1 MKLKHILLTAVMALF
16 AVSASAANAE
26 DIKIYINP
34 GHGSWGPNNRHMA
47 TLGGHETISTAD
59 PDTTDFYESNTNL
72 WKCLEMFHRLRD
84 YGFKNETGKGL
95 DLTQNVVMSR
105 IETGPYPYVEV
116 DGVDPDQNNAYN
128 RTLSVIAAEVEAY
141 GADMFI
147 SVHSNANTEGSTVNY
162 PIYLYR
168 GYDNLSATTG
178 LTTEIQTTS
187 VAMAKASWPYLYEIS
202 HMVWSATST
211 YTATKPNIRGD
222 INFMGISSTSSLGYT
237 GYYGVMKHGV
247 PGFLVEGYF
256 HTYQP
261 ARHRAMNSD
270 VCRIEGLAYARG
282 IADYFGV
289 ANNETTGNIYGIVR
303 DEHEKFSDALYTPR
317 AGTDDVYKPLN
328 GVEVMLK
335 QGENVVATYTTD
347 GNYNGAFVFRNVAP
361 GDYTLEFA
369 HADYKTI
376 DPVAVTVAA
385 ATNVYPK
392 AFLESTTYEPPAVVY
407 VNYPDSTAGKSE
419 YMLYPNY
426 KLKAAID
433 NVAIAE
439 LEGKTIRRTIIR
451 NGKAYILAHDASKAP
466 SVYVYDIATQAVV
479 KTLGTAAAVGDIY
492 TISDIALTADGYL
505 VGVNKANQAYGGA
518 NNMKAYKW
526 EKDDAGLPD
535 GEVTIWW
542 ENNFAGNW
550 GNGIGGESCYYA
562 GTLEDGQFVYTGTTT
577 ASNGNTRIIYCTI
590 SDGKYIGHLRN
601 NQDGSQYMQ
610 TSSMGETYNIT
621 LSPRADDQWVI
632 NSDKSVAVEY
642 QKNPADVGVPTNIGV
657 MSEVALAVASAN
669 ESYFKYAGRD
679 LMVAP
684 DINADGQVQGIKLF
698 DITDGLANAVEIAT
712 NATITP
718 TAYTY
723 ASAHGELALTLATDE
738 KSITAADI
746 QLYLVVDGKI
756 TKWIERTVSAAAPA
770 TGGTANP
777 FAYALE
783 SEVANNTLNIS
794 YSLNAAAAD
803 VNIIIKNEAG
813 EEVATSAEGALAAG
827 AHTAEIALDG
837 LENGTYTW
845 SIEVAGEEKSGVQQF
860 ISHSF
865 YHPGGLAVD
874 NSMESASFGT
884 LFVAE
889 GYSPSSVNAS
899 YVDNEANV
907 SGLYIFDPLGN
918 QVLSNAGK
926 ERFYGAGL
934 TFDKTL
940 NTSNVGDLIRVAVA
954 SDGRIFVAR
963 GSDSGDYILYAES
976 LEKLRET
983 GELTSLLTGQTMT
996 STCVYN
1002 DASGNFML
1010 GPVQAMDI
1018 YGEGENTKLLVQTRI
1033 SNDNA
1038 TYVYSYN
1045 RMFEYKIGTGTTL
1058 PTPTAVS
1065 ALDQKYTIGFNKTL
1079 TVKYDNEGGIWYCQ
1093 YRGTPTNAQPAL
1105 VYVNAAG
1112 EIKFFEGDGGPS
1124 RRSGGMDVSVD
1135 GKYLAAISA
1144 PGQVTVYEIMKG
1156 ADGTVALREE
1166 YIMTTGGNNMYDLA
1180 WDAAGNLY
1188 GANASTEYVRGYAIP
1203 RAEPFETKAASK
1215 YAFSVT
1221 ASGVEAIGADVD
1233 ADVPAIYYNLQG
1245 VQVEN
1250 PENGIYIVK
1259 RGNKVTKEYIRR

>member
-1 MKLKHILLTAVMALF
+1 MKLKHILLTAVMALL

-34 GHGSWGPNNRHMA
+34 GHGSWGPNNRHCA
-47 TLGGHETISTAD
+47 TLGGHETISTEN

-72 WKCLEMFHRLRD
+72 WKCLELFHRLRE
-84 YGFKNETGKGL
+84 YGFKNETGNGL

-105 IETGPYPYVEV
+105 IASGPYPYDHNNIVYETDA
-116 DGVDPDQNNAYN
+116 DGNPTTTIDYRPDDSNNSYN
-128 RTLSVIAAEVEAY
+128 RTLSVIAQESETF
-141 GADMFI
+141 GSDMFF
-147 SVHSNANTEGSTVNY
+147 SVHSNAATEAATTN
-162 PIYLYR
+162 YLYYAYYTAGGADAATCIAMSEANWNR
-168 GYDNLSATTG
+168 RILDRHTQWSHYDNLVGAGTVKIGS
-178 LTTEIQTTS
+178 Q
-187 VAMAKASWPYLYEIS
+187 
-202 HMVWSATST
+202 
-211 YTATKPNIRGD
+211 
-222 INFMGISSTSSLGYT
+222 NFGVLGNQSCNGT
-237 GYYGVMKHGV
+237 
-247 PGFLVEGYF
+247 LVEGYF

-261 ARHRAMNSD
+261 ARHRAMNMD
-270 VCRIEGLAYARG
+270 VCQMEGLEYARG
-282 IADYFGV
+282 IADYYGV
-289 ANNETTGNIYGIVR
+289 ATESTGQIYGVVR
-303 DEHEKFSDALYTPR
+303 DLHEKFSDALYTPS

-328 GVEVMLK
+328 GVEVTLK
-335 QGENVVATYTTD
+335 QGETTVSTYTTD
-347 GNYNGAFVFRNVAP
+347 GNYNGAFVFKNLEP

-369 HADYKTI
+369 HEEYKESEPI
-376 DPVAVTVAA
+376 AVAVTASNTA
-385 ATNVYPK
+385 YPT
-392 AFLESTTYEPPAVVY
+392 AFLENVAYEPPAVVY

-451 NGKAYILAHDASKAP
+451 NGKAYILALDASNNPYIYLADLAAGTVTELDKAA
-466 SVYVYDIATQAVV
+466 IA
-479 KTLGTAAAVGDIY
+479 LGSNQSIML
-492 TISDIALTADGYL
+492 SDIALTADHVL
-505 VGVNKANQAYGGA
+505 VGCSYGKNHYSDAKATEASESRGVIQF
-518 NNMKAYKW
+518 YKW
-526 EKDDAGLPD
+526 TQNADTGLPETSEAWFTTNHS
-535 GEVTIWW
+535 G
-542 ENNFAGNW
+542 NFNYSMAGKTFAY
-550 GNGIGGESCYYA
+550 S
-562 GTLEDGQFVYTGTTT
+562 GTLADGTIVVTQETTGPSTEIRMTELL
-577 ASNGNTRIIYCTI
+577 I
-590 SDGKYIGHLRN
+590 SDGALSSSGYTKPAFKVN
-601 NQDGSQYMQ
+601 AVGSDYELMV
-610 TSSMGETYNIT
+610 SPLAEKGNYVFDAENINPTEWT
-621 LSPRADDQWVI
+621 LSNASTM
-632 NSDKSVAVEY
+632 N
-642 QKNPADVGVPTNIGV
+642 GVNDLLNVLSKG
-657 MSEVALAVASAN
+657 AN
-669 ESYFKYAGRD
+669 YFKYAGRT

-684 DINADGQVQGIKLF
+684 DVNADGQVQGIKLF
-698 DITDGLANAVEIAT
+698 DITDGMGSAVEIAT

-723 ASAHGELALTLATDE
+723 ASAHGELALTLSADE

-756 TKWIERTVSAAAPA
+756 TKWVERTVSAATPA

-783 SEVANNTLNIS
+783 SEVANNTLSVS

-803 VNIIIKNEAG
+803 VNIYVKDSEG
-813 EEVATSAEGALAAG
+813 TVVLTSEEGALEAG
-827 AHTAEIALDG
+827 AHTADIDLSA
-837 LENGTYTW
+837 LENGDYTW
-845 SIEVAGEEKSGVQQF
+845 SVEVAGEEKSKVQQF

-874 NSMESASFGT
+874 NSMESPSFGT

-926 ERFYGAGL
+926 ERFHGAGL

-940 NTSNVGDLIRVAVA
+940 NTTNVGDIIRVAVA
-954 SDGRIFVAR
+954 SDGRIFAAR

-976 LEKLRET
+976 LEKLKET

-1045 RMFEYKIGTGTTL
+1045 RMFEYNIGTGTTL

-1065 ALDQKYTIGFNKTL
+1065 ALDQKYTIDFSKTL

-1093 YRGTPTNAQPAL
+1093 YCGAPTNAQPAL

-1124 RRSGGMDVSVD
+1124 RRSGAMDVSVD

-1156 ADGTVALREE
+1156 ADGTVHLRKE

-1188 GANASTEYVRGYAIP
+1188 G
-1203 RAEPFETKAASK
+1203 
-1215 YAFSVT
+1215 
-1221 ASGVEAIGADVD
+1221 D
-1233 ADVPAIYYNLQG
+1233 
-1245 VQVEN
+1245 N
-1250 PENGIYIVK
+1250 PSN
-1259 RGNKVTKEYIRR
+1259 EYIRYY